1 MTPRRP
7 GFMRSLA
14 SLAGGA
20 AAGQIVA
27 VLASPVVTRLY
38 TPAEIG
44 AFSVFSTLAMLL
56 NSTNSLR
63 YEMAIPMAEDE
74 DRARHLVWLCFLLV
88 GGFSVLLAGASWAW
102 GPAFCGLVKVPDLV
116 PHLWMLPL
124 TVAAAGAYEAL
135 NFQAIR
141 RQGFGALA
149 QARVAQ
155 GLGMSGVQVGAG
167 FLGAGT
173 VGLVAGDLAGRVLSV
188 LRLLRRDLFQ
198 GPFPWQGVRKAA
210 KDFDRYPKY
219 MAGASILN
227 LAAIQ
232 VPFLLIPLYF
242 GADMAGHYFL
252 AYRTLFL
259 PASFVGT
266 AISQVFLGEA
276 AERAREGEDLGRLTS
291 RIFLLLAAVY
301 LPVYIIC
308 TAGAG
313 VLFPAVFGP
322 RWSEAGRFAQILAP
336 MTLLWS
342 LARPICGML
351 LVRDRLKESLAFTVF
366 ELAATVGAIW
376 AGHLSGSV
384 ERTALYVSGAGLAVS
399 ITSIGRFLHA
409 AGVQWGPVLRVF
421 GTLTA
426 FSVPLGLLVAV
437 AARTGSSLVTLG
449 AALAGFAAV
458 GLATF
463 RFLRREGL
471 L

>member
-1 MTPRRP
+1 MVAKR

-27 VLASPVVTRLY
+27 VLASPVVTRLF

-44 AFSVFSTLAMLL
+44 AFSVFSTAAMLL

-63 YEMAIPMAEDE
+63 YEMAIPMAENE
-74 DRARHLVWLCFLLV
+74 ERARHLVWLCFLLV
-88 GGFSVLLAGASWAW
+88 GGFSLLLAGASWAW
-102 GPAFCGLVKVPDLV
+102 GPAFCEAVKVPSLI

-141 RQGFGALA
+141 RQDFAGLA

-155 GLGMSGVQVGAG
+155 GLGQSAVQVGSG
-167 FLGAGT
+167 FLAAGT
-173 VGLVAGDLAGRVLSV
+173 AGLVAGDLAGRALSA
-188 LRLLRRDLFQ
+188 LRLLRADLFK
-198 GPFPWQGVRKAA
+198 GPFPWRGVRQVA
-210 KDFDRYPKY
+210 KDFDRYPKF

-227 LAAIQ
+227 LASIQ
-232 VPFLLIPLYF
+232 IPFLLIPLYF
-242 GADMAGHYFL
+242 GADAAGHYFL

-276 AERAREGEDLGRLTS
+276 AERAREGEDIGRMTS
-291 RIFLLLAAVY
+291 RIFLLLSAVY
-301 LPVYIIC
+301 IPVYIIC
-308 TAGAG
+308 LAGAG
-313 VLFPAVFGP
+313 VLFPAVFGA
-322 RWSEAGRFAQILAP
+322 RWSEAGRFAQVLAP
-336 MTLLWS
+336 MTLMWS

-376 AGHLSGSV
+376 AGHLAGSV
-384 ERTALYVSGAGLAVS
+384 ERTALYVSMAGFLVS
-399 ITSIGRFLHA
+399 VTSIVRFLHA
-409 AGVQWGPVLRVF
+409 ARVTWGPILRVF
-421 GTLTA
+421 GLL
-426 FSVPLGLLVAV
+426 SGLSLPLGLLVWA
-437 AARTGSSLVTLG
+437 AARTGSALATLG

-463 RFLRREGL
+463 RILRREGL